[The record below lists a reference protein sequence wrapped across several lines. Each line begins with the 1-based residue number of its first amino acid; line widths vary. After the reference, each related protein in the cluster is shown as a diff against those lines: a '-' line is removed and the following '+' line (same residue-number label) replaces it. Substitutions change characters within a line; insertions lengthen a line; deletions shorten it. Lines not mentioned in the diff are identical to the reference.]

1 MCEKG
6 KATDKGTPG
15 MDVLLQFFLSPDEV
29 SLIMFILWDKEPINL
44 KVKEREIWIFGLSI

>member
-29 SLIMFILWDKEPINL
+29 S
-44 KVKEREIWIFGLSI
+44 